1 MLSVCKCKAGKWLTQ
16 GGWTP
21 MHATHLWITVKNYKI
36 IPLYLYLIMFCF
48 VSVNHIKKHWSFM
61 VLTWQKLP
69 VHNKENTWSYVCLF
83 HLPLQHICC
92 DCKKSFCALCSVL
105 QENLRCCTTCHLLR
119 GTAFQRPRLMQLRVK
134 DLRQYLLLRNI
145 STDTCR
151 EKEDLVDLVLCHQG
165 TRQTPRPV
173 MEEDEEEDEEEDDDD
188 DTCGDEEEDGG
199 DDTDS
204 LHSLPHSRAASPPP
218 SATRSASEQSAL
230 SASQGDVLS
239 PSDSSG
245 TPGQVGARIELRAPP
260 CRAHKHQSLINIRRT
275 SFTSA
280 LILSTIINF
289 KGERNIFKSFI
300 AAVGS
305 HTVTLLWWTLDK

>member
-1 MLSVCKCKAGKWLTQ
+1 
-16 GGWTP
+16 
-21 MHATHLWITVKNYKI
+21 MHLVH
-36 IPLYLYLIMFCF
+36 
-48 VSVNHIKKHWSFM
+48 VS
-61 VLTWQKLP
+61 
-69 VHNKENTWSYVCLF
+69 
-83 HLPLQHICC
+83 LQHICC

-145 STDTCR
+145 PTDTCR

-165 TRQTPRPV
+165 TRETPRPV
-173 MEEDEEEDEEEDDDD
+173 MEEDEEEDEDD

-199 DDTDS
+199 EDTDS
-204 LHSLPHSRAASPPP
+204 LHSLPHSRAASPP
-218 SATRSASEQSAL
+218 SATRSASELSVL
-230 SASQGDVLS
+230 SASQGDALS

-245 TPGQVGARIELRAPP
+245 TPSQVGFRAPP
-260 CRAHKHQSLINIRRT
+260 CCAHKHPSLINIRRT

-289 KGERNIFKSFI
+289 KGETNLFS
-300 AAVGS
+300 S
-305 HTVTLLWWTLDK
+305 SS